1 MRTFSTLHN
10 AMAAVLA
17 TAAIV
22 VSGPAAAAEQRLSLA
37 DRVAKLEASAQSDDQ
52 KQATVELLNRID
64 TLQNEVQSLR
74 GLVEEQSHLIETLK
88 KQGKD
93 QYIDLDSRITRL
105 EGAGAGAPANAASGG
120 EQPPQPLSAEPLE
133 GGAREAGSERGGERG
148 NERYGDRGDERNAP
162 RGGSDFGPG
171 PGGSSPPPVANT
183 PPGPPSA
190 GEKAAYEDAFNLLR
204 NQKYADA
211 ARKFSSFLQQY
222 PDSDLAPNAYY
233 WLGESYYVTQNYQVA
248 LDSFGKLLAKYPDSG
263 KAADALLKLGYC
275 QLELRQAQAGER
287 TLNEVVKRYPG
298 SNVANLAQGRLRAL
312 RLDGR

>member
-1 MRTFSTLHN
+1 
-10 AMAAVLA
+10 MAAVLA

-22 VSGPAAAAEQRLSLA
+22 VSGTATAAEQRLSLA

-93 QYIDLDSRITRL
+93 QYIDLDSRISRL

-120 EQPPQPLSAEPLE
+120 EQQPQPLSAEPLE
-133 GGAREAGSERGGERG
+133 GGTREAGG
-148 NERYGDRGDERNAP
+148 ERYGDRGDERNAP

-211 ARKFSSFLQQY
+211 ARKFNSFLQQF

-248 LDSFGKLLAKYPDSG
+248 LESFQKLLGKYPESG

>member
-1 MRTFSTLHN
+1 MRAFSTLHN

-52 KQATVELLNRID
+52 KQATVDLLNRID

-93 QYIDLDSRITRL
+93 QYIDLDSRISRL
-105 EGAGAGAPANAASGG
+105 EGAGAGAPASAASGG
-120 EQPPQPLSAEPLE
+120 EPSSLNAEPLE
-133 GGAREAGSERGGERG
+133 GGVREGGNGERMAD
-148 NERYGDRGDERNAP
+148 RTGDRADERNAP

-171 PGGSSPPPVANT
+171 PGGSSPPPVAAAQ
-183 PPGPPSA
+183 PGPPSA

-233 WLGESYYVTQNYQVA
+233 WLGESYYVTQNYQIA
-248 LDSFGKLLAKYPDSG
+248 LDSFGKLLSKYPDSG